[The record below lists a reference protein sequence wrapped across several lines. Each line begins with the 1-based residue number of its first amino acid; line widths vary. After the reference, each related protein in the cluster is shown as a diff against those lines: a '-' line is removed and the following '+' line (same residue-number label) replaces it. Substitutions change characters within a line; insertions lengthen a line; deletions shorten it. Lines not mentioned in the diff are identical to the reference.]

1 MPLMTHSLLLN
12 LVSHSLLYLL
22 QHTRYVGE
30 KRWFVLPPGERVT
43 SNLHPLLWLRGMQ
56 QAREGGGGGGDSGG
70 GDSGACRACEEAG
83 MLEVTQRAGDLLYLP
98 AMWAH
103 SVLNVRDAMAQ
114 AVEFSGC
121 GGGGG
126 DGGGEEED
134 EHASSGSAGGG
145 WAAAAL
151 AAEDAVCAAAGADEE
166 AHW

>member
-1 MPLMTHSLLLN
+1 
-12 LVSHSLLYLL
+12 
-22 QHTRYVGE
+22 VGE

-43 SNLHPLLWLRGMQ
+43 SNLHPLLWLRRMQ
-56 QAREGGGGGGDSGG
+56 QARDGSE
-70 GDSGACRACEEAG
+70 ACRACEEAG

-126 DGGGEEED
+126 DGGGEEGEQ
-134 EHASSGSAGGG
+134 ASSGAAGGE